1 MKIIFTQNFKKS
13 LSKIS
18 SISKEDIIYLIKK
31 YPNTNNLVLI
41 DNLDSSQV
49 LKGYLL
55 SKKVRILI
63 LFQNIKWKFIP
74 VSIVKKET
82 SKWTNITKENY
93 INLFLSDIEKS
104 ITDIDENNFEEI
116 II

>member
-1 MKIIFTQNFKKS
+1 MKIIFTQSFKKV

-18 SISKEDIIYLIKK
+18 SISKDDIILLIKK
-31 YPNTNNLVLI
+31 YPNTTNLILI
-41 DNLDSSQV
+41 DNLDSSQI

-63 LFQNIKWKFIP
+63 LFQSIKWKFIP

-82 SKWTNITKENY
+82 SKWKNITKENY
-93 INLFLSDIEKS
+93 IDLFLGDIEKS
-104 ITDIDENNFEEI
+104 IKDIDENNFEEI
-116 II
+116 IF